1 MNTLFY
7 WLKIIKKINWECVLH
22 DEKKK
27 QKERERMEYEVMDK
41 NGGGIDFIYREMTK
55 FIQQDF
61 FFLGIFLNLDISQS
75 MNFKLGE

>member
-1 MNTLFY
+1 M
-7 WLKIIKKINWECVLH
+7 H